1 VSAVRDGLAELL
13 HDHGCTSAVRCGRY
27 QRPGSAHRDFYELR
41 AQNVIAKLEPEIG
54 LANVIIVV
62 RAVLEELD

>member
-13 HDHGCTSAVRCGRY
+13 HDHACTSAARCGRY
-27 QRPGSAHRDFYELR
+27 QREGSPHHDFYELR